1 MSPVALAVRHLAFED
16 LGLLDPLLRDRGYDV
31 RYLDVPAEGID
42 AEALVGADLLVV
54 LGGPVGV
61 NDLDRYPALNDELT
75 ALRARLS
82 TRGPTIGI
90 CLGAQLLAG
99 ALGAAVVPGATTEIG
114 YAPLDLTP
122 DGLNSPLR
130 HLAGIPVLH
139 WHNDCLEL
147 PDGARNLAS
156 TAQCPNQAFV
166 VENHVLGL
174 QFHLETDHRDI
185 EHWLWGHAGAL
196 AAADID
202 PRTLRHDAAAIGPEL
217 GRRAAEVV
225 TQWLDEAGC

>member
-31 RYLDVPAEGID
+31 RYLDVAAEGID
-42 AEALVGADLLVV
+42 AGALGGADLLVV

-61 NDLDRYPALNDELT
+61 NDTDRYPVLNDEIS

-82 TRGPTIGI
+82 TRAPTIGI
-90 CLGAQLLAG
+90 CLGAQLLARV
-99 ALGAAVVPGATTEIG
+99 LGAEVVPGATTEIG
-114 YAPLDLTP
+114 YATLDLTP

-130 HLAGIPVLH
+130 HLDGIPVLH

-147 PDGARNLAS
+147 PAGARNLAS
-156 TAQCPNQAFV
+156 TAQCRNQAFV
-166 VENHVLGL
+166 VENHILGL
-174 QFHLETDHRDI
+174 QFHLETDDRDL

-196 AAADID
+196 AAANID
-202 PRTLRHDAAAIGPEL
+202 PRNLRRDAAAIGPEL
-217 GRRAAEVV
+217 ARRAAAVM
-225 TQWLDEAGC
+225 TQWLDEAGR